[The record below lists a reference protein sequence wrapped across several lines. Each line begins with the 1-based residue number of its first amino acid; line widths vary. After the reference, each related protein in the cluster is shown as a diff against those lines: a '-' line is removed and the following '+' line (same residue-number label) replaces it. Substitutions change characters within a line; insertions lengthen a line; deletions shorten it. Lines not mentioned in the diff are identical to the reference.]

1 MGPLRSAS
9 SGRWIGN
16 CTITSKKAG
25 GKIFSNLHKM
35 SGMSHFRFFITSFL
49 RVLLHSCLKKFPSS
63 ETTSY
68 TSLGTKPLNPAGM
81 IL

>member
-9 SGRWIGN
+9 SGRWIAK
-16 CTITSKKAG
+16 CTITLKKVG
-25 GKIFSNLHKM
+25 EKNFSSLHKM
-35 SGMSHFRFFITSFL
+35 NGMSHFSFSMTSFL
-49 RVLLHSCLKKFPSS
+49 RVLLHSCLKKFPSF

-68 TSLGTKPLNPAGM
+68 TSLGTKPLKPASM